1 MAGGVFGILPEFR
14 HGSAMATAPITILKL
29 MGDHAGLEFLT
40 PTSPSI
46 AIEIADQ
53 DRFHVR
59 MPDMTFDLTP
69 ILFQVVIF
77 LHSYIPNQ
85 KRATAAAK

>member
-1 MAGGVFGILPEFR
+1 
-14 HGSAMATAPITILKL
+14 
-29 MGDHAGLEFLT
+29 
-40 PTSPSI
+40 
-46 AIEIADQ
+46 
-53 DRFHVR
+53 

-85 KRATAAAK
+85 GRATAAAK